1 MSGQIVRQEYE
12 LTCIAPVHVGSGQK
26 LKSFEYLYDRRKDEV
41 AFLNESKWIALLA
54 QHDLMDT
61 FADAVMSG
69 AFLRQSI
76 REWLLDH
83 QIKEGELRSI
93 ILRRAAS
100 APLITKERG
109 RTKLNDIV
117 AQTTL
122 ADGRPY
128 IPGSTIKGALRTGIL
143 YHAIR
148 RDPARFRSTWQ
159 ETLRSLR
166 EPLKDQKKISDRMM
180 SRVEQTILHTLC
192 LSDDVKTGDAVSSA
206 MRGLRVSDAVGTVR
220 DTVVLQKVDATTKK
234 KRQGENVSE
243 LPLFR
248 ECIPAG
254 AKLRFAVTAD
264 LSMLETADI
273 HSLDEALAGV
283 RAYTA
288 DGLRLQ
294 EKVFG
299 RKYPAL
305 FAAAKNA
312 DALLGGGTGF
322 LSKTLVYAL
331 AGSDEEAHT
340 FIASYLDAAFQKK
353 NQRTGRREPAHR
365 HKELDEKISPR
376 TLKRA
381 VMGQDDWIMGLCSI
395 RGIGDAQTI

>member
-1 MSGQIVRQEYE
+1 MSEQIVRQEYE

-54 QHDLMDT
+54 QHDLMDA
-61 FADAVMSG
+61 FANAVMSG

-128 IPGSTIKGALRTGIL
+128 IPGSTIKGTLRTGML
-143 YHAIR
+143 YHAIH

-159 ETLRSLR
+159 EILRSLR
-166 EPLKDQKKISDRMM
+166 EPLKDQKKTCDLMM
-180 SRVEQTILHTLC
+180 SRVEQTLLHTLC
-192 LSDDVKTGDAVSSA
+192 LSHDVKKGDAVSSA

-234 KRQGENVSE
+234 KRQGANVSE

-264 LSMLETADI
+264 LSMLETAGI
-273 HSLDEALAGV
+273 RSLEEALAGV

-288 DGLRLQ
+288 DGLHLQ

-305 FAAAKNA
+305 FAATKNA

-331 AGSDEEAHT
+331 ASSDEEART
-340 FIASYLDAAFQKK
+340 FISSYLDAAFQTR
-353 NQRTGRREPAHR
+353 NRRTGQREPAHQ
-365 HKELDEKISPR
+365 HKELDCKISPR
-376 TLKRA
+376 TLKRGIMA
-381 VMGQDDWIMGLCSI
+381 SDDWIMGLCSI
-395 RGIGDAQTI
+395 RRLGDAQTI

>member
-122 ADGRPY
+122 VDGRPY
-128 IPGSTIKGALRTGIL
+128 IPGSTIKGALRTGML

-159 ETLRSLR
+159 EILRSLR
-166 EPLKDQKKISDRMM
+166 EPLRDQKKASDRMM
-180 SRVEQTILHTLC
+180 SRVEQALLHTLC

-206 MRGLRVSDAVGTVR
+206 MRGLRVSDAVSTVR

-243 LPLFR
+243 LRSFVSASPQAR
-248 ECIPAG
+248 NSA
-254 AKLRFAVTAD
+254 LR
-264 LSMLETADI
+264 
-273 HSLDEALAGV
+273 
-283 RAYTA
+283 
-288 DGLRLQ
+288 
-294 EKVFG
+294 
-299 RKYPAL
+299 
-305 FAAAKNA
+305 
-312 DALLGGGTGF
+312 
-322 LSKTLVYAL
+322 
-331 AGSDEEAHT
+331 
-340 FIASYLDAAFQKK
+340 
-353 NQRTGRREPAHR
+353 
-365 HKELDEKISPR
+365 
-376 TLKRA
+376 
-381 VMGQDDWIMGLCSI
+381 
-395 RGIGDAQTI
+395 

>member
-122 ADGRPY
+122 VDGRPY
-128 IPGSTIKGALRTGIL
+128 IPGSTIKGALRTGML

-159 ETLRSLR
+159 EILRSLR
-166 EPLKDQKKISDRMM
+166 EPLRDQKKASDRMM
-180 SRVEQTILHTLC
+180 SRVEQALLHTLC

-206 MRGLRVSDAVGTVR
+206 MRGLRVSDAVSTVR

-264 LSMLETADI
+264 LSMLETTGLR
-273 HSLDEALAGV
+273 SLDEALAGV

-299 RKYPAL
+299 KKYPAL

-312 DALLGGGTGF
+312 DALLGCGTGF

-340 FIASYLDAAFQKK
+340 FIASYLDAAFQTR
-353 NQRTGRREPAHR
+353 NRQTRRREPAHR

>member
-122 ADGRPY
+122 VDGRPY
-128 IPGSTIKGALRTGIL
+128 IPGSTIKGALRTGML

-159 ETLRSLR
+159 EILRSLR
-166 EPLKDQKKISDRMM
+166 EPLRDQKKASDRMM
-180 SRVEQTILHTLC
+180 SRVEQALLHTLC

-206 MRGLRVSDAVGTVR
+206 MRGLRVSDAVSTVR

-264 LSMLETADI
+264 LSMLETTGLR
-273 HSLDEALAGV
+273 SLDEALAGV

-299 RKYPAL
+299 KKYPAL

-340 FIASYLDAAFQKK
+340 FIASYLDAAFQTR
-353 NQRTGRREPAHR
+353 NRQTRRREPAHR

>member
-54 QHDLMDT
+54 QHDLMDA
-61 FADAVMSG
+61 FANAVMSG

-128 IPGSTIKGALRTGIL
+128 IPGSTIKGTLRTGML
-143 YHAIR
+143 YHAIH

-159 ETLRSLR
+159 EILRSLR
-166 EPLKDQKKISDRMM
+166 EPLKDQKKTCDLMM
-180 SRVEQTILHTLC
+180 SRVEQTLLHTLC
-192 LSDDVKTGDAVSSA
+192 LSDDVKKGDAVSSA

-234 KRQGENVSE
+234 KRQGANVSE

-264 LSMLETADI
+264 LSMLETAGI
-273 HSLDEALAGV
+273 RSLIRQTGCTCRKKFSAGNTPPSSLRRRTPTRSSAGGRAFSV
-283 RAYTA
+283 RRWSMR
-288 DGLRLQ
+288 LR
-294 EKVFG
+294 
-299 RKYPAL
+299 
-305 FAAAKNA
+305 AAMRRHARS
-312 DALLGGGTGF
+312 F
-322 LSKTLVYAL
+322 PPISMR
-331 AGSDEEAHT
+331 H
-340 FIASYLDAAFQKK
+340 F
-353 NQRTGRREPAHR
+353 RREIGGQGNVNLHIGTRNWIAR
-365 HKELDEKISPR
+365 FR
-376 TLKRA
+376 RA
-381 VMGQDDWIMGLCSI
+381 
-395 RGIGDAQTI
+395 R

>member
-1 MSGQIVRQEYE
+1 MSGQIVCQEYE

-54 QHDLMDT
+54 QHDLMDA

-69 AFLRQSI
+69 VFLRQSI

-83 QIKEGELRSI
+83 QIKEGELCSI

-109 RTKLNDIV
+109 CTKLNDIV

-128 IPGSTIKGALRTGIL
+128 IPGSTIKGALRTGML
-143 YHAIR
+143 YHAIH

-159 ETLRSLR
+159 EILRSLR
-166 EPLKDQKKISDRMM
+166 EPLKDQKKTCDCMM
-180 SRVEQTILHTLC
+180 SRVEQTLLHTLRF
-192 LSDDVKTGDAVSSA
+192 SDEVKAGDVVSSA

-264 LSMLETADI
+264 LSMLETAGI
-273 HSLDEALAGV
+273 RSLDEALAGV
-283 RAYTA
+283 RAYA
-288 DGLRLQ
+288 VDGLRLQ

-305 FAAAKNA
+305 FVAAKNA

-331 AGSDEEAHT
+331 ADSDEEARE
-340 FIASYLDAAFQKK
+340 FIAAYLDEAFTERKG
-353 NQRTGRREPAHR
+353 GRVEPKHR
-365 HKELDEKISPR
+365 HRQFDRTLSPR

-395 RGIGDAQTI
+395 RRVGNAQTI

>member
-122 ADGRPY
+122 VDGRPY
-128 IPGSTIKGALRTGIL
+128 IPGSTIKGALRTGML

-159 ETLRSLR
+159 EILRSLR
-166 EPLKDQKKISDRMM
+166 EPLKDQKKTSDRMM
-180 SRVEQTILHTLC
+180 SRVEQALLHTLC

-206 MRGLRVSDAVGTVR
+206 MRGLRVSDAVSTVR

-264 LSMLETADI
+264 LSMLETTGI

-299 RKYPAL
+299 KKYPAL

-340 FIASYLDAAFQKK
+340 FIASYLDAAFQTR
-353 NQRTGRREPAHR
+353 NRQTRRREPAHR

>member
-1 MSGQIVRQEYE
+1 MNGQIVRQEYE

-54 QHDLMDT
+54 QHDLMDA

-143 YHAIR
+143 YHAIG

-159 ETLRSLR
+159 EILRSLR
-166 EPLKDQKKISDRMM
+166 EPLKDQKKTCDRMM
-180 SRVEQTILHTLC
+180 RRVEQTLLHTLC

-264 LSMLETADI
+264 TSMLETAGI

-283 RAYTA
+283 RDYTA

-299 RKYPAL
+299 KKYPAL
-305 FAAAKNA
+305 FAVVKNA

-331 AGSDEEAHT
+331 AGSDEETHT
-340 FIASYLDAAFQKK
+340 FIASYLDAAFQTR
-353 NQRTGRREPAHR
+353 NRRTGRREPAHR

-381 VMGQDDWIMGLCSI
+381 VMAPDEWIMGLCSI

>member
-264 LSMLETADI
+264 LSMLETTGLR
-273 HSLDEALAGV
+273 SLDEALAGV

-299 RKYPAL
+299 KKYPAL

-340 FIASYLDAAFQKK
+340 FIASYLDAAFQTR
-353 NQRTGRREPAHR
+353 NRQTRRREPAHR